1 MKIRKLRMAA
11 AAALISQGVMVQA
24 QTTLEEVVVTAQKR
38 AQSIQEVPI
47 SITAFSGEYL
57 EDKGIQKIA
66 GVAQLTPNFNI
77 AGSTQPAGARI
88 QIRGIGIKIRSRQ
101 RIITKIQL
109 QFLDAILTVLGA
121 LAIPMACTD
130 LLVDLGLKIDNI
142 LMLDSR
148 GVIHQQRVGL
158 DSKKQ
163 RYARDAQ
170 S

>member
-88 QIRGIGIKIRSRQ
+88 QIRGIGIKIRSR
-101 RIITKIQL
+101 
-109 QFLDAILTVLGA
+109 
-121 LAIPMACTD
+121 
-130 LLVDLGLKIDNI
+130 
-142 LMLDSR
+142 
-148 GVIHQQRVGL
+148 
-158 DSKKQ
+158 
-163 RYARDAQ
+163 
-170 S
+170 